1 MLLDGVCTAFNCVST
16 DWIACGSLLR
26 KSFDYRWLRLAIVHT
41 FPTISHRYTVEP
53 LRLQFQ
59 IIHCTTIAHISH
71 ISTRLFIYRYHA
83 EWIRCNMIY
92 FWAMPHFCSP
102 TNHTANWW
110 NSLVSHSIPHRIQA
124 HSKVIILMLN

>member
-1 MLLDGVCTAFNCVST
+1 MGFVTPLIAFPF

-41 FPTISHRYTVEP
+41 FPTISHRYTVQP

-71 ISTRLFIYRYHA
+71 ISTRLFIDRYHA

-92 FWAMPHFCSP
+92 LWAMPHFRSP

-110 NSLVSHSIPHRIQA
+110 NSLDSYPIPHRIQA